1 MCLGVVLKYFKTAF
15 GDGFTEDM
23 VQGWT
28 NFMLLFAAIVK
39 HTGEGRELE
48 VWYSVTVPSQ
58 VTLYMRCLFLG
69 AAREGR

>member
-1 MCLGVVLKYFKTAF
+1 MVLKYFKNAF

-23 VQGWT
+23 VRGWT

-39 HTGEGRELE
+39 HFGEGIELE
-48 VWYSVTVPSQ
+48 AWWPITLSCQ

-69 AAREGR
+69 AASEGR